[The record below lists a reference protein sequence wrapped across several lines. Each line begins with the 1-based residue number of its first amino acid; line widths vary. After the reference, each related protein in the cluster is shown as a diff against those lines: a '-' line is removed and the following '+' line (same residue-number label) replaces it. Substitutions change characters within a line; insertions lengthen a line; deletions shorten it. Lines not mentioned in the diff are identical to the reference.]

1 MKYLLFLLLC
11 VAVQAQDLSVTKF
24 ALPDALAPR
33 PHLFWTFENKV
44 ETSVLAGLV
53 AADAIT
59 TQRGLN
65 EGLREMNPVMRP
77 LVTRGA
83 GGQAASSAVGFAAA
97 MGFAY
102 WLHRT
107 NHYKAERITMRLM
120 VVGEAGFVA
129 NNIVEIR

>member
-1 MKYLLFLLLC
+1 MKYLSLLLLC
-11 VAVQAQDLSVTKF
+11 VAMQAQDLSVTKF
-24 ALPDALAPR
+24 ALPNAPA
-33 PHLFWTFENKV
+33 PHQHPFWTFENKV

-53 AADAIT
+53 AADAVT
-59 TQRGLN
+59 TQRGLS
-65 EGLREMNPVMRP
+65 EGLREMNPLMRP

-83 GGQAASSAVGFAAA
+83 GGQAANSALGFAAG

-120 VVGEAGFVA
+120 VVGEAGFVV